1 MANLT
6 RVPQMALSA
15 ALNGDTSVADALG
28 NVMNGSAANGYDPI
42 ASSGTATGVW
52 SSIGTQIYVEITLVL
67 TGSATPTVS
76 LPFTHQ
82 GLSST
87 WAVLHGCSTT
97 GIAINGMCGP
107 ESAVLTLY
115 KFDGTALPA
124 GEYRLSGTYQSSVG

>member
-15 ALNGDTSVADALG
+15 ALNGDSSVADALG

-67 TGSATPTVS
+67 TGSATPSVS

-82 GLSST
+82 GLSSQRGVIPGVSAAGV
-87 WAVLHGCSTT
+87 AVT
-97 GIAINGMCGP
+97 GVVDP
-107 ESAVLTLY
+107 ESANLIVRRY
-115 KFDGTALPA
+115 DGAALGA
-124 GEYRLSGTYQSSVG
+124 GTYFLAGTYQSSVG